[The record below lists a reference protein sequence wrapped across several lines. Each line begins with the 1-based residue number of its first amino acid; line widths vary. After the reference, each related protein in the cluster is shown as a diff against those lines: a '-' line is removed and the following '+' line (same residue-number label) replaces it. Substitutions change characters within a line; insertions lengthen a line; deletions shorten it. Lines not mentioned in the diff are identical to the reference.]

1 MRFKCNNI
9 AFKIDHMDIEQAK
22 TFLEII
28 HSGTFARAA
37 ERLHVTQTTVT
48 ARVQALEAA
57 LSCRLFTRN
66 RAGAKLTKHG
76 EAFVT
81 PAKNMLE
88 AWEQA
93 KQICGHSAHHI
104 QQTLNIGGEISLWNP
119 ILIDWLFALNDA
131 MPQWLVNSQ
140 VATTD
145 LLYQSLQKKE
155 IDAIIV
161 HSPRYLTGL
170 VVEQIAEEKL
180 IHVAS
185 CKQPSPDLFIDWGEE
200 FSHQFDRCIPFNRQT
215 AMQFSLG
222 PMALRYL
229 LAKGGNGYFRTRV
242 VEKYIQEGR
251 LKKVNGATEFTY
263 PIYLIYHKNNPL
275 GESFEQAKAQLFE
288 TIKAFSNWSI

>member
-1 MRFKCNNI
+1 
-9 AFKIDHMDIEQAK
+9 MDIEQAR

-57 LSCRLFTRN
+57 LNCTLFIRN
-66 RAGAKLTKHG
+66 RAGAKLTKKG
-76 EAFVT
+76 EAFVK
-81 PAKNMLE
+81 PAKNMMT

-93 KQICGHSAHHI
+93 KQLCSNAAD
-104 QQTLNIGGEISLWNP
+104 QTPHRLNIGGEISLWNP
-119 ILIDWLFALNDA
+119 ILVDWLLALNEE
-131 MPQWLVNSQ
+131 MHHLIINSQ
-140 VATTD
+140 VSTTNM
-145 LLYQSLQKKE
+145 LYETLQKQE
-155 IDAIIV
+155 VDAIIV

-185 CKQPSPDLFIDWGEE
+185 CQQKEPDLFIDWGED
-200 FSHQFDRCIPFNRQT
+200 FSLQFDRCVPFNRKA

-222 PMALRYL
+222 PMALKYL

-242 VEKYIQEGR
+242 VDKYLKEGQ
-251 LKKVNGATEFTY
+251 LVHVKDAPEFTY
-263 PIYLIYHKNNPL
+263 PIYLVYLKNNRVPD
-275 GESFEQAKAQLFE
+275 GFEQAKALLLANV
-288 TIKAFSNWSI
+288 KAFSSWSL